1 VALLALAEALDQV
14 EYPGLLAQPV
24 LLVLAAHL
32 GLLDLVVQ
40 LEHQDLQELT
50 EAQVQ
55 VGQQDQAVLV
65 DLLELVDQQDLP
77 VVQGLAE
84 RLV

>member
-1 VALLALAEALDQV
+1 VDQ
-14 EYPGLLAQPV
+14 
-24 LLVLAAHL
+24 L

-40 LEHQDLQELT
+40 LEHQVHQDLQELT